1 MMRRLILALLL
12 LASPAFAQQPN
23 AQDEKLVAAR
33 ELVAAMRAESQILTT
48 IDAMRGYLVQSFVT
62 AAPQLG
68 EDRARALVDEF
79 IMPEFRASTG
89 DFREIFAGLYAQRLT
104 VAEMRELARF
114 HQSPL
119 GQRMLEVTPEITAA
133 IVPISAA
140 WGQRVVQQALTKHRD
155 ALRQR
160 GLPL

>member
-12 LASPAFAQQPN
+12 LATPVAAQQSSIP
-23 AQDEKLVAAR
+23 DEKLVAAR
-33 ELVAAMRAESQILTT
+33 ELVTAMRAESQMNAM
-48 IDAMRGYLVQSFVT
+48 IDALRGYMVHSFVT
-62 AAPQLG
+62 AAPRLG
-68 EDRARALVDEF
+68 EAKARELVDEF

-89 DFREIFAGLYAQRLT
+89 EFREIFAGLYAQRLT

-133 IVPISAA
+133 IVPISTA

>member
-1 MMRRLILALLL
+1 MMRRMILALLL
-12 LASPAFAQQPN
+12 LTTPVAAQQSSIP
-23 AQDEKLVAAR
+23 DEKLVAAR
-33 ELVAAMRAESQILTT
+33 ELVTAMRAESQMNAT
-48 IDAMRGYLVQSFVT
+48 IDALRGYMVHSFVT
-62 AAPQLG
+62 AAPRLG
-68 EDRARALVDEF
+68 EAKARELVDEF
-79 IMPEFRASTG
+79 IMPEIRASTG
-89 DFREIFAGLYAQRLT
+89 EFREIFAGLYAQRLT

-133 IVPISAA
+133 IVPISTA

>member
-1 MMRRLILALLL
+1 MMRRLILAILLV
-12 LASPAFAQQPN
+12 AMPAAAQQPN
-23 AQDEKLVAAR
+23 ILDEKLVAAR
-33 ELVAAMRAESQILTT
+33 ELVTAMRAESQMNAT
-48 IDAMRGYLVQSFVT
+48 IDALRGYMVHS
-62 AAPQLG
+62 APRLG
-68 EDRARALVDEF
+68 EAKARELVDEF

-89 DFREIFAGLYAQRLT
+89 EFREIFAGLYAQRLT

-133 IVPISAA
+133 IIPISSA

>member
-23 AQDEKLVAAR
+23 APDEKLVAAR

-68 EDRARALVDEF
+68 EDRVRALVDEF
-79 IMPEFRASTG
+79 IMPEFRAG
-89 DFREIFAGLYAQRLT
+89 AGEFPEMFAGLYAQRLS
-104 VAEMRELARF
+104 AEEMRDLARF
-114 HQSPL
+114 YRTPL
-119 GQRMLEVTPEITAA
+119 GQRLLAITPEITAA
-133 IVPISAA
+133 ITPIAAA

>member
-1 MMRRLILALLL
+1 MMRRLILALPL
-12 LASPAFAQQPN
+12 LAMPAAAQQSN
-23 AQDEKLVAAR
+23 NSDEKLVAAR
-33 ELVAAMRAESQILTT
+33 ELVAAMRAETQLLST

-68 EDRARALVDEF
+68 EARVRELVDEF
-79 IMPEFRASTG
+79 IMPEFRAG
-89 DFREIFAGLYAQRLT
+89 AGEFPELFAGLYAQRLS
-104 VAEMRELARF
+104 AEESRELARF
-114 HQSPL
+114 YRSPI
-119 GQRMLEVTPEITAA
+119 GQRLLAITPEITAA
-133 IVPISAA
+133 ITPLAAA

>member
-12 LASPAFAQQPN
+12 LAAPAAAQHANTP
-23 AQDEKLVAAR
+23 DETLVAAR
-33 ELVAAMRAESQILTT
+33 ELVTAMRTESQMNAT
-48 IDAMRGYLVQSFVT
+48 IDALRGYMVHSFVT
-62 AAPQLG
+62 AAPRLG
-68 EDRARALVDEF
+68 EAKARDLVDEF

-89 DFREIFAGLYAQRLT
+89 EFNEIFAGLYAQRLT

-119 GQRMLEVTPEITAA
+119 GQRVLEVTPEITAA
-133 IVPISAA
+133 IVPISTA

>member
-1 MMRRLILALLL
+1 MRRLIRALRL
-12 LASPAFAQQPN
+12 LAAPAAAQHANTP
-23 AQDEKLVAAR
+23 DETLVAAR
-33 ELVAAMRAESQILTT
+33 ELVTAMRTESQMNAT
-48 IDAMRGYLVQSFVT
+48 IDALRGYMVHSFVT
-62 AAPQLG
+62 AAPRLG
-68 EDRARALVDEF
+68 EAKARELVDEF

-89 DFREIFAGLYAQRLT
+89 EFREIFAELYAQRLT

-133 IVPISAA
+133 IVPISTA

>member
-12 LASPAFAQQPN
+12 LATPVAAQQSSIP
-23 AQDEKLVAAR
+23 DEKLVAAR
-33 ELVAAMRAESQILTT
+33 ELVTAMRAESQMNAM
-48 IDAMRGYLVQSFVT
+48 IDALRGYMVHSFVT
-62 AAPQLG
+62 AAPRLG
-68 EDRARALVDEF
+68 EAKARELVDEF

-89 DFREIFAGLYAQRLT
+89 EFREIFAGLYAQRLT

-114 HQSPL
+114 HPSPL

-133 IVPISAA
+133 IVPISTA

>member
-12 LASPAFAQQPN
+12 LAMPAAAQQSTIPE
-23 AQDEKLVAAR
+23 EKLVAAR
-33 ELVAAMRAESQILTT
+33 ELVSAMRAESQILST
-48 IDAMRGYLVQSFVT
+48 IDAMRGYLIQSLVT

-68 EDRARALVDEF
+68 EAKVRDLVDEF

-89 DFREIFAGLYAQRLT
+89 EFREIFAGLYAQRLT

-133 IVPISAA
+133 IVPISTA